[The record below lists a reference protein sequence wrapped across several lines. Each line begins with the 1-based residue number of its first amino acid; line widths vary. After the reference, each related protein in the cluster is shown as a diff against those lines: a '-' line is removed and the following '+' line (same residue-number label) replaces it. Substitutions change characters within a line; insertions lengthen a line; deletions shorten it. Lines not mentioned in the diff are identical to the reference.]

1 MDFVFKKIDGLLKKI
16 PPHIKDIIQK
26 VAIAMIAFIALI
38 AVVMGITQGAND
50 ARPGG
55 FDLAKDIQETF
66 YLQKIRNENRNRI
79 ALREDYNY
87 DFDEKLDEAAI
98 DARFQKLTEDK
109 MDRIIGE
116 PDDVLQKDNPLAE
129 KADDRHYL
137 SDSALPLTR
146 MPHKLSREEGIS
158 TENDLI
164 PMEEKS
170 RGETV
175 SPEKNANPLPPEN
188 RNNLPASRPSVTPPS
203 LPIPPSAP
211 ATEERPSSANGNDMP
226 FLD

>member
-1 MDFVFKKIDGLLKKI
+1 MDFIFKKIDALLQKI

-26 VAIAMIAFIALI
+26 VAIAMIAFIALL
-38 AVVMGITQGAND
+38 AVVMGISQGTHD
-50 ARPGG
+50 AKPGG

-66 YLQKIRNENRNRI
+66 YLEKIRNENRSRI

-116 PDDVLQKDNPLAE
+116 RDDVLQKENPLAE

-137 SDSALPLTR
+137 SDSALPLPR
-146 MPHKLSREEGIS
+146 MNREEGIS
-158 TENDLI
+158 TENDLV

-175 SPEKNANPLPPEN
+175 SPDRNANPLPPEN
-188 RNNLPASRPSVTPPS
+188 RNIPPAGRPSVSPSSLPVPPS
-203 LPIPPSAP
+203 TP